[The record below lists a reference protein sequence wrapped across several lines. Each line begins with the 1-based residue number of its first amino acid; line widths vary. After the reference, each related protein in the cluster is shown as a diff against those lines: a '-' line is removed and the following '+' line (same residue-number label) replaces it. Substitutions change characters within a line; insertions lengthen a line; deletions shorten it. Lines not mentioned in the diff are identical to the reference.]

1 MAVVTQDKY
10 RGPDEP
16 SGSGEPPTGGSWRF
30 EPAEPSLTAAA
41 LPRAQLRPDHE
52 QLINEW
58 VDRAHPYTTVE
69 ANGEPEGFVGLCPPA
84 RGAIT
89 FADTEQEAIDDMR
102 SCLFGWAYF
111 SLGDGQGLP
120 TLPGDTA
127 TR

>member
-1 MAVVTQDKY
+1 MTQVK
-10 RGPDEP
+10 R
-16 SGSGEPPTGGSWRF
+16 RLHQ
-30 EPAEPSLTAAA
+30 AAAA
-41 LPRAQLRPDHE
+41 LTPKRWAHLPRFGSPPPPLDQLPPGHE

-58 VDRAHPYTTVE
+58 VERAHPYTTVE
-69 ANGEPEGFVGLCPPA
+69 ANGEPEGFVGLCPPVS
-84 RGAIT
+84 GAIT

-102 SCLFGWAYF
+102 SCLFGWACF